1 LVVELAVELTEELL
15 AEELLAEVLL
25 AEMLATFHVGR

>member
-15 AEELLAEVLL
+15 AEVLLAEVLL